1 MGPQEHHFNSETDP
15 DERKFYLGHVRV
27 EYHLRE
33 KGVTQEVARARYYRK
48 HPAELHDA
56 LKKEGWE

>member
-1 MGPQEHHFNSETDP
+1 M
-15 DERKFYLGHVRV
+15 RV

-48 HPAELHDA
+48 HPGELHDA